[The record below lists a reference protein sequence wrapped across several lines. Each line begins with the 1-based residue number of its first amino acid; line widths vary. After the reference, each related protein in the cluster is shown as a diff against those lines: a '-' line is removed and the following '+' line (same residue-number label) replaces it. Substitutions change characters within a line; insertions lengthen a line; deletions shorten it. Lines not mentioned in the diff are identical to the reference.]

1 MNNMKRMLM
10 VFMMVF
16 GLSAVFAKPTV
27 FQVGNSQILTD
38 DENKL
43 IVYTGND
50 EDLCTEMFKVELFGV
65 RPSGV
70 TIEEEVDWV
79 SEKFYRYILV
89 AKDASYA
96 LNVINLGRGR
106 KAVAFYDLKENLK

>member
-1 MNNMKRMLM
+1 M
-10 VFMMVF
+10 
-16 GLSAVFAKPTV
+16 SAVFAKPTV

-43 IVYTGND
+43 IVYTGTD

-70 TIEEEVDWV
+70 TIELKIDSSGVGV
-79 SEKFYRYILV
+79 PGNNFLAILEH
-89 AKDASYA
+89 
-96 LNVINLGRGR
+96 LI
-106 KAVAFYDLKENLK
+106 